1 MKFKELLIFK
11 TLKSIS
17 NYLLYVPIYF
27 SKRLGKAAKQIMD
40 YVGLSEGGF
49 EISPGCNL
57 NFQNIPSLD
66 SNNPLSI

>member
-1 MKFKELLIFK
+1 
-11 TLKSIS
+11 
-17 NYLLYVPIYF
+17 VPIYF

-66 SNNPLSI
+66 SNNPLSIKCLMKLGSYFLLKKSEFPTL